1 MKKICIVTIC
11 NGSNFGNRLQNYALQ
26 ETLKCNVT
34 DAEVVTARNISGEIG
49 KKFLKSNVV
58 FNLLYSRLF
67 THFVFKVINK
77 AKIKKKMM
85 FLQFNKKYINWTKKY
100 IDKDYIPDNFENDF
114 DYFVAGSDQ
123 IWNPYM
129 PFNSSVEFL
138 CFAPPEK
145 RIAYA
150 ASFGVSELTEA
161 QQEFVNEKLK
171 GFTNI
176 SVREESGLK
185 ILEQAGIYQGRVVL
199 DPTMLLT
206 AEQWESIEIHPTFSL
221 TESKYLLSYV
231 LDENNTESKKY
242 INELSQKR
250 ELEVIDITN
259 LDKPEHYG
267 IGPSE
272 FVYLIHHAAYICT
285 DSFHATVFSIL
296 FHKKFSVFGRWNMNG
311 RISTLLNMVG
321 VESSSEAGKYQID
334 DIDYKKV
341 DKKLEQERIKSIE
354 FIKEKLL

>member
-1 MKKICIVTIC
+1 MKRICIITIC

-26 ETLKCNVT
+26 EVIKRNVV

-49 KKFLKSNVV
+49 KNFLKSKAI
-58 FNLLYSRLF
+58 FNLLHSRLF
-67 THFVFKVINK
+67 TRFVFKVINK

-85 FLQFNKKYINWTKKY
+85 FFQFNKKYINWSKKY
-100 IDKDYIPDNFENDF
+100 IDKDFIPDNFENDF

-138 CFAPPEK
+138 CFAPAEK

-150 ASFGVSELTEA
+150 ASFGVSELTES
-161 QQEFVNEKLK
+161 QKEFVNAKLE

-185 ILEQAGIYQGRVVL
+185 ILERAGIHQGRVVL

-206 AEQWESIEIHPTFSL
+206 AEQWEAIEIRPVFSL
-221 TESKYLLSYV
+221 NENKYLLSYV
-231 LDENNTESKKY
+231 LDENNIEAKEY

-250 ELEVIDITN
+250 ALKVIDITN
-259 LDKPEHYG
+259 LDQPEYYG

-311 RISTLLNMVG
+311 RISTLLNMLD
-321 VESSSEAGKYQID
+321 VESSAEAGKYHIG

-341 DKKLEQERIKSIE
+341 DKKLAQERIKSIE
-354 FIKEKLL
+354 FLKGKLL